1 MLNKKNGNKLLQY
14 FGLTSHSEIM
24 DYVRKNPEDEKVKE
38 IKELL
43 KALPRNA
50 EKDQNKNEKQPI

>member
-1 MLNKKNGNKLLQY
+1 MLNKKNENKLLQY

-43 KALPRNA
+43 KALPINA
-50 EKDQNKNEKQPI
+50 YEEVDRNEK

>member
-1 MLNKKNGNKLLQY
+1 MLNKKNENKLLQY

-43 KALPRNA
+43 KALPINA
-50 EKDQNKNEKQPI
+50 DEEVDRNEK

>member
-1 MLNKKNGNKLLQY
+1 MLNKKNENKLLQY

-24 DYVRKNPEDEKVKE
+24 DYIRKNPEDEKAKE

-43 KALPRNA
+43 KALPINTDEEVDR
-50 EKDQNKNEKQPI
+50 NEK

>member
-1 MLNKKNGNKLLQY
+1 MLNKKNENKLLQY

-24 DYVRKNPEDEKVKE
+24 DYDRNNPEDEKAKE

-43 KALPRNA
+43 KALPINA
-50 EKDQNKNEKQPI
+50 DEEVDRNEK

>member
-1 MLNKKNGNKLLQY
+1 MLNKKNENKLLQY

-38 IKELL
+38 IKDLL
-43 KALPRNA
+43 KSLPINA
-50 EKDQNKNEKQPI
+50 DEEVDRNEK

>member
-1 MLNKKNGNKLLQY
+1 MLNKKNENKLLQY

-24 DYVRKNPEDEKVKE
+24 DYVKKNPEDEKVKE

-43 KALPRNA
+43 KSLPINIDEVVGR
-50 EKDQNKNEKQPI
+50 NEK

>member
-1 MLNKKNGNKLLQY
+1 MNKKNENKLLQY

-38 IKELL
+38 IKKLL
-43 KALPRNA
+43 KALPINPDEEVDR
-50 EKDQNKNEKQPI
+50 NEK

>member
-1 MLNKKNGNKLLQY
+1 MLNKKNENKLLQY

-24 DYVRKNPEDEKVKE
+24 DYVRKNQEDEKVKE

-43 KALPRNA
+43 KSLPINTEGEVDR
-50 EKDQNKNEKQPI
+50 NEK

>member
-1 MLNKKNGNKLLQY
+1 MLNKKNENKLLQY

-43 KALPRNA
+43 KALPINDDEEVDR
-50 EKDQNKNEKQPI
+50 NEK

>member
-1 MLNKKNGNKLLQY
+1 MLNKKNENKLLQY

-24 DYVRKNPEDEKVKE
+24 DYVRKNPENKKVKE

-43 KALPRNA
+43 KALPINA
-50 EKDQNKNEKQPI
+50 DEKVDRNEK

>member
-1 MLNKKNGNKLLQY
+1 MLNKKNENKLLQY

-43 KALPRNA
+43 KSLPINTEGEVDR
-50 EKDQNKNEKQPI
+50 NEK

>member
-1 MLNKKNGNKLLQY
+1 MLNKKNENKLLQY

-43 KALPRNA
+43 KALPINA
-50 EKDQNKNEKQPI
+50 DKEVDRNEK

>member
-1 MLNKKNGNKLLQY
+1 MFNKKYENNLLKY

-24 DYVRKNPEDEKVKE
+24 DYVRENPEDEKVKE

-43 KALPRNA
+43 NSLPINSDR
-50 EKDQNKNEKQPI
+50 EVDRNEK

>member
-1 MLNKKNGNKLLQY
+1 MLNKKNENKLLQY
-14 FGLTSHSEIM
+14 FGLTSHSKIM

-43 KALPRNA
+43 KALPINA
-50 EKDQNKNEKQPI
+50 DEEVDRNEK

>member
-1 MLNKKNGNKLLQY
+1 MLNKKNENKLLQY

-43 KALPRNA
+43 KALPIKTDEEVDR
-50 EKDQNKNEKQPI
+50 NEK

>member
-1 MLNKKNGNKLLQY
+1 MLNKKNENKLLQY

-43 KALPRNA
+43 KSFPINTEGEVDR
-50 EKDQNKNEKQPI
+50 NEK

>member
-1 MLNKKNGNKLLQY
+1 MLNKKNENKLLQY

-38 IKELL
+38 IKDLL
-43 KALPRNA
+43 KSLPINTEGEVDR
-50 EKDQNKNEKQPI
+50 NEK

>member
-1 MLNKKNGNKLLQY
+1 MLNKKNENKLLQY

-24 DYVRKNPEDEKVKE
+24 DYVRNNPEDEKVKE

-43 KALPRNA
+43 KALPIKTDEEVDR
-50 EKDQNKNEKQPI
+50 NEK

>member
-1 MLNKKNGNKLLQY
+1 MLNKKNENKLLQY

-38 IKELL
+38 IKALL
-43 KALPRNA
+43 KALPINA
-50 EKDQNKNEKQPI
+50 DEEVDRNEK

>member
-1 MLNKKNGNKLLQY
+1 MLNKKNENKLLQY

-24 DYVRKNPEDEKVKE
+24 DYVRNNPEDEKVKE

-43 KALPRNA
+43 KALPINTDEEVDR
-50 EKDQNKNEKQPI
+50 NEK

>member
-1 MLNKKNGNKLLQY
+1 MLNKKNENKLLQY

-43 KALPRNA
+43 KTLPINA
-50 EKDQNKNEKQPI
+50 DEEVDRNEK

>member
-43 KALPRNA
+43 KALPINA
-50 EKDQNKNEKQPI
+50 DEEVDRNEK

>member
-1 MLNKKNGNKLLQY
+1 MLNKKDENKLLQY

-43 KALPRNA
+43 KALPINA
-50 EKDQNKNEKQPI
+50 DEEVDRNEK